1 MYCSCFAKKSTKR
14 RRLKGTFRKG
24 RTDGMIATGNHG
36 YCRFAA
42 RSTTLKKPLR
52 AHRQPVSK
60 NVPIF
65 EHLPL
70 KILQVFSLQTPENR
84 NIFGCRMAM
93 RRGFPKG
100 AHFRSAPLAD
110 FFGYFLVRYKK
121 VTFLHLHTLQK
132 GMLFCPS
139 LSG

>member
-1 MYCSCFAKKSTKR
+1 MYFSWSP
-14 RRLKGTFRKG
+14 RKVPKEG
-24 RTDGMIATGNHG
+24 DSRGHSEKA
-36 YCRFAA
+36 CP
-42 RSTTLKKPLR
+42 LKKPLR

-84 NIFGCRMAM
+84 NIFGCRMAV

-100 AHFRSAPLAD
+100 VVLRAAN
-110 FFGYFLVRYKK
+110 
-121 VTFLHLHTLQK
+121 LQY
-132 GMLFCPS
+132 P
-139 LSG
+139 